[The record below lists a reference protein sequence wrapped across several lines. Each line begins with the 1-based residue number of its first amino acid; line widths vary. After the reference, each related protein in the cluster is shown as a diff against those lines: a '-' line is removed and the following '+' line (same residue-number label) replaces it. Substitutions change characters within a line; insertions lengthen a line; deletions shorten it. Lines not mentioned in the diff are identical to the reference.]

1 MVLGAARGC
10 GKFSLN
16 LTNLAC
22 DIVEATRDDAPHDR
36 GVFLHGGQSAG
47 VAGEA
52 AASFLEAE
60 KAFRRLRGHK
70 KIPALIHALRPT
82 ILQYQKGA
90 QSFLPPALTF
100 NCQRDIATY
109 MCDYAY

>member
-1 MVLGAARGC
+1 MVSRAARC
-10 GKFSLN
+10 CRKFSLN

-22 DIVEATRDDAPHDR
+22 DIVEAKRNDAPHER
-36 GVFLHGGQSAG
+36 GAFLHGGQSAG

-60 KAFRRLRGHK
+60 KAFRRLREHK
-70 KIPALIHALRPT
+70 NIPARIHALRPT

-100 NCQRDIATY
+100 NCERDTAT
-109 MCDYAY
+109 